1 MKIEEKLIGLG
12 LQVESLEAHDI
23 DMESADFSHLLISI
37 SADPADL
44 LTPEIQD
51 MRQIFRAVGTDPSR
65 YRPSAEAL
73 IRRLINGKS
82 IPSIN
87 PVVDINNYISVKY
100 RIPIG
105 VYDYDEISPPI
116 EIRVGREG
124 ESYQAI
130 NNRIFN
136 LHKKI
141 AAFDERG
148 GFGSPISDSKRT
160 MTTIRTRNI
169 LVLFYAPR
177 SANLKGAKEEYQE
190 LLERVR
196 SHVQKF

>member
-12 LQVESLEAHDI
+12 LQVESLEIHDI
-23 DMESADFSHLLISI
+23 DMESADFSHLLISL
-37 SADPADL
+37 SADTADL
-44 LTPEIQD
+44 LEPEIQD
-51 MRQIFRAVGTDPSR
+51 MRQIFKAVGTDPSR

-105 VYDYDEISPPI
+105 VYDLDEINPPI

-124 ESYQAI
+124 ERYQAI

-136 LHKKI
+136 LKNKI
-141 AAFDERG
+141 AAFDRNG

-160 MTTIRTRNI
+160 MTTFRTRNL
-169 LVLFYAPR
+169 LVIFYAPR
-177 SANLKGAKEEYQE
+177 SAKLKEAITEYLDLVKNLRKGN
-190 LLERVR
+190 
-196 SHVQKF
+196 HV

>member
-1 MKIEEKLIGLG
+1 MKTEEKLIGLG
-12 LQVESLEAHDI
+12 LQMEALEIQEI
-23 DMESADFSHLLISI
+23 DMKSADFSHLLIGLT
-37 SADPADL
+37 ADPADL
-44 LTPEIQD
+44 LEPEIQD
-51 MRQIFRAVGTDPSR
+51 MRQIFKAVGTDPSR

-105 VYDYDEISPPI
+105 VYDLDLINPPV
-116 EIRVGREG
+116 EIRVGKEG
-124 ESYQAI
+124 ERYQSI

-136 LHKKI
+136 LYKKI
-141 AAFDERG
+141 AAFDRNG
-148 GFGSPISDSKRT
+148 GFGSPIADSKRT

-169 LVLFYAPR
+169 LVIFYAPR
-177 SANLKGAKEEYQE
+177 SADLEGAKKEYME
-190 LLERVR
+190 LIKNMKGNGYV
-196 SHVQKF
+196 

>member
-12 LQVESLEAHDI
+12 LRVETLEIHEI
-23 DMESADFSHLLISI
+23 DMEGADFSHLLVGL

-44 LTPEIQD
+44 LEPEIQD
-51 MRQIFRAVGTDPSR
+51 MRQIFKAVGTDPSR

-105 VYDYDEISPPI
+105 VYDLDEINPPV
-116 EIRVGREG
+116 EVRVGREG
-124 ESYQAI
+124 ERYQAI

-136 LHKKI
+136 LHRKI
-141 AAFDERG
+141 AAFDRNG

-169 LVLFYAPR
+169 LVIFYAPR
-177 SANLKGAKEEYQE
+177 SADLEGAKEEYVN
-190 LLERVR
+190 LIKNIKRNGYV
-196 SHVQKF
+196 

>member
-12 LQVESLEAHDI
+12 LQVDTLEVHEI
-23 DMESADFSHLLISI
+23 DMESVDFSHLLIGL

-44 LTPEIQD
+44 LEPEIQD
-51 MRQIFRAVGTDPSR
+51 MRQIFKAVGTDPSR

-105 VYDYDEISPPI
+105 VYDLDEVHPPI
-116 EIRVGREG
+116 EIRVGKEG
-124 ESYQAI
+124 ERYQAI

-136 LHKKI
+136 LNKKI
-141 AAFDERG
+141 AAFDRNG
-148 GFGSPISDSKRT
+148 GFGSPISDSRRT
-160 MTTIRTRNI
+160 MTTIRTRNV
-169 LVLFYAPR
+169 LVIFYAPR
-177 SANLKGAKEEYQE
+177 SADLTGAKREYLD
-190 LLERVR
+190 LLKNIKGNGYV
-196 SHVQKF
+196 

>member
-12 LQVESLEAHDI
+12 LRVETLEIHKI
-23 DMESADFSHLLISI
+23 DMESADFSHLLIGL

-44 LTPEIQD
+44 LEPEIQD
-51 MRQIFRAVGTDPSR
+51 MRQIFKAVGTDPSR

-105 VYDYDEISPPI
+105 VYDLDEINPPVDV
-116 EIRVGREG
+116 RVGKEG
-124 ESYQAI
+124 ERYQAI

-136 LHKKI
+136 LYRKI
-141 AAFDERG
+141 AAFDKNG

-169 LVLFYAPR
+169 LVIFYAPR
-177 SANLKGAKEEYQE
+177 SANLEGAKEEYMN
-190 LLERVR
+190 LIKNMKGDGYV
-196 SHVQKF
+196 